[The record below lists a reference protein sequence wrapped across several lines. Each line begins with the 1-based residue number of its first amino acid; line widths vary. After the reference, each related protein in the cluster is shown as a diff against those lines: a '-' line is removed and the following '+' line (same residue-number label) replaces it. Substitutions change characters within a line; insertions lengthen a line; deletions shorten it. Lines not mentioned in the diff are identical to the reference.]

1 MSNLQNSVPA
11 ETSRRITS
19 LRFLLAVFVVFIH
32 NNFTAKSVAEI
43 FQDTGVPIAFNQ
55 DAAGKWIQLFIS
67 GGIARSAVP
76 LFFLFAAYL
85 AARKDDSYPVML
97 RKKAKS
103 LALPFV
109 LWTGLYVFFYGGIKL
124 LVLRIAPQFILNPNK
139 TVLSWT
145 AADWLHKILGYNAEK
160 IDPGLQNIPSSLP
173 ELAVQFWFVRDLFIL
188 IVLSPLLRRVARSFP
203 VCTVVAV
210 SFFYFCDVRPLIVAE
225 QALFYYML
233 GFFWAE
239 YDVPLFEIAG
249 RIKWRAL
256 IPLYLALWLAT
267 WLSFGEY
274 SSCYWFMVLAT
285 CLVMLKCSALIER
298 NERAFAAASF
308 LAPVSFWLFAVH
320 EPFLM
325 GGVQSVWLKLLPMT
339 TPARCLAEYF
349 GVTVIV
355 IALGTASG
363 LLLRKICPPLF
374 SVLNGGRK

>member
-32 NNFTAKSVAEI
+32 NNFTAKSVAEA
-43 FQDTGVPIAFNQ
+43 FQNTSVLIAFNQ
-55 DAAGKWIQLFIS
+55 GAAGKWIQLFIS
-67 GGIARSAVP
+67 GGIARCAVP

-85 AARKDDSYPVML
+85 QFKKGDSYGMLL
-97 RKKAKS
+97 RKKVRS
-103 LALPFV
+103 LVLPFFLWPV
-109 LWTGLYVFFYGGIKL
+109 LNIALFVGMKL
-124 LVLRIAPQFILNPNK
+124 AVAHLVPRLLARPDVIPQF
-139 TVLSWT
+139 SWT
-145 AADWLHKILGYNAEK
+145 AADWLHAFFGYGKMDVGRTFGGYLG
-160 IDPGLQNIPSSLP
+160 QM
-173 ELAVQFWFVRDLFIL
+173 WFVRDLFIL

-203 VCTVVAV
+203 VYTLVAV
-210 SFFYFCDVRPLIVAE
+210 SFFYFCDVRSLIVAE
-225 QALFYYML
+225 QALFYYVL

-239 YDVPLFEIAG
+239 YDVPLFEIAE

-267 WLSFGEY
+267 WFSFGEY
-274 SSCYWFMVLAT
+274 SPCYWFMVLAT
-285 CLVMLKCSALIER
+285 CLIMLKCAALIER

-308 LAPVSFWLFAVH
+308 LAPLSFWLFAVH
-320 EPFLM
+320 QPFLL
-325 GGVQSVWLKLLPMT
+325 GSVQSVWLKLLPMT

-349 GVTVIV
+349 CVNILTV
-355 IALGTASG
+355 AFGTASG